1 MKKISIVILLALA
14 VTLSACGKSSQTE
27 NRDVYR
33 EEQETEQLKEPSETE
48 VSVTEKSSGETEK
61 SSGETEED
69 TGVITDNSD
78 GLPEAYAEILSLY
91 ASALTERWDGGT
103 LMEHDMNYMLADCY
117 GDNPFQNVGYAIV
130 DLDEN
135 GSRELLIGAT
145 ANIGEEFFRDIIFE
159 LYTLD
164 DNGNAVRIFISGERD
179 RYYYAGAMLFAHV
192 GSSSASDSLET
203 TERLENGTLTDL
215 ESVTDPSDYKQMEF
229 NEISL

>member
-48 VSVTEKSSGETEK
+48 VSVTEK
-61 SSGETEED
+61 D
-69 TGVITDNSD
+69 TGVIMDNSSDTEKSTDNSD

-164 DNGNAVRIFISGERD
+164 DNGNAIRIFISGERD
-179 RYYYAGAMLFAHV
+179 RYYYAGSMLFAHV

-215 ESVTDPSDYKQMEF
+215 ESVTDPSEYKQMEF